1 MSKRAFI
8 TGITGQDGAYLATLL
23 SSKNYEVHG
32 LVRRASTNNLSRLQQ
47 LSNVVI
53 HYGDLGDSGSL
64 IRALRRARPDE
75 VYNLGAMSHVAVSF
89 DNPEYTVDVTGA
101 GAVRLLE
108 AVRDAAPDARVY
120 QASSSEMFG
129 STPPPQNEETPF
141 HPRSPYGCSK
151 VFAYWAAVNYRE
163 SYGMFVS
170 NGILFN
176 HESPMRGETFVTRKI
191 TQAVAR
197 IKLGLQSE
205 LLLGNLRAKRDWG
218 FAGDFVRAMWLM
230 MQHDTPDDFV
240 VATGEM
246 HTVAEFCE
254 IAFSHAGL
262 DWEKYVKVDPA
273 LYRPA
278 EVDAL
283 QGDSTKARQILG
295 WTPEVSFDTLAR
307 MMVDGDLYSLT
318 K

>member
-1 MSKRAFI
+1 MSKRAFV
-8 TGITGQDGAYLATLL
+8 TGLTGQDGAYLAKLL
-23 SSKNYEVHG
+23 LDKDYEVHG
-32 LVRRASTNNLSRLQQ
+32 LIRRSSVDNLSRLGPLASQ
-47 LSNVVI
+47 LQL

-64 IRALRRARPDE
+64 VRALRKAQPDE
-75 VYNLGAMSHVAVSF
+75 VFNLGAMSHVGVSF

-101 GAVRLLE
+101 GAIRLLE
-108 AVRDAAPDARVY
+108 AVRDTCPNARFY

-176 HESPMRGETFVTRKI
+176 HESPRRGETFVTRKI
-191 TQAVAR
+191 TRAVAN
-197 IKLGLQSE
+197 IHLGRQNK
-205 LLLGNLRAKRDWG
+205 LLLGNLRARRDWG
-218 FAGDFVRAMWLM
+218 FAGDFVNAMWLM
-230 MQHDTPDDFV
+230 LQHDTPDDFV

-254 IAFSHAGL
+254 AAFSVVAL
-262 DWEKYVKVDPA
+262 DWREHVQSDAA
-273 LYRPA
+273 LFRPA

-283 QGDSTKARQILG
+283 QGDSTKARQLLG
-295 WTPEVSFDTLAR
+295 WQPKVSFSELAK
-307 MMVDGDLYSLT
+307 MMVESDIESLA
-318 K
+318 

>member
-1 MSKRAFI
+1 MTKTAFL
-8 TGITGQDGAYLATLL
+8 TGVTGQDGSYLAELLL
-23 SSKNYEVHG
+23 SKGYEVHA
-32 LVRRASTNNLSRLQQ
+32 LVRRASTPNLGRIEHLLPQLRL
-47 LSNVVI
+47 

-64 IRALRRARPDE
+64 VRAIRKARPEE
-75 VYNLGAMSHVAVSF
+75 VYNLGAMSHVGVSF

-101 GAVRLLE
+101 GAIRLLE
-108 AVRDAAPDARVY
+108 AVRDAAPAARVY

-129 STPPPQNEETPF
+129 STPPPQSEITPF

-151 VFAYWAAVNYRE
+151 VFAYYAGVNYRE

-170 NGILFN
+170 NGVLFN
-176 HESPMRGETFVTRKI
+176 HESPRRGETFVTRKI

-197 IKLGLQSE
+197 IHAGRQGS

-218 FAGDFVRAMWLM
+218 FAGDFVEAMWLM
-230 MQHDTPDDFV
+230 LQHDTPDDFV
-240 VATGEM
+240 IATGEM

-254 IAFSHAGL
+254 AAFSVVGL
-262 DWEKYVKVDPA
+262 DWQEYVRTDPS
-273 LYRPA
+273 LFRPA

-295 WTPEVSFDTLAR
+295 WQPKVTFKELAK
-307 MMVDGDLYSLT
+307 MMVEADIAAL
-318 K
+318 